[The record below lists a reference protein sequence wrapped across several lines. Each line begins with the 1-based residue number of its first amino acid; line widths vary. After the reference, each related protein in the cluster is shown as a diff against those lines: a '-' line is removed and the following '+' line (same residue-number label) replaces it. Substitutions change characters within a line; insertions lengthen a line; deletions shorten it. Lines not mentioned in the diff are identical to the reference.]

1 MRIGLI
7 GGMSWQSTVEYY
19 RLLNELTRERLGGM
33 HSAECVVHSVEFA
46 PIKAMQMAGQWAEAA
61 KVLADAARG
70 LEAAGAGLLL
80 ICANT
85 MHKVADEV
93 QAAVSIPLLH
103 IGDVT
108 ANAVQQAGL
117 RTVGLVGTRFTME
130 QDFLRSR
137 LESHG
142 LTVLVPDEEADRVEL
157 HRVIYEELSRGRLEP
172 DSKKRCLAVIDGL
185 VAEGAEGVILGCTE
199 LELLVKPGDAAV
211 PLFPTTRLH
220 VEAALEAAG
229 IM

>member
-19 RLLNELTRERLGGM
+19 RLLNELTRERLGGV

-46 PIKAMQMAGQWAEAA
+46 PLKAMQMAGQWAEAA

-70 LEAAGAGLLL
+70 LEAAGADLLL

-93 QAAVSIPLLH
+93 QAAVSVPLLH

-108 ANAVQQAGL
+108 ANAVQHAGL

-142 LTVLVPDEEADRVEL
+142 LTVLVPGDPGDRAEL
-157 HRVIYEELSRGRLEP
+157 HRVIYEELSVGRIERSSRQACLGVIGRL
-172 DSKKRCLAVIDGL
+172 
-185 VAEGAEGVILGCTE
+185 AEQGAEGVILGCTE
-199 LELLVKPGDAAV
+199 LELLVAPDDGDV

-220 VEAALEAAG
+220 VEAALEVTG
-229 IM
+229 VV

>member
-33 HSAECVVHSVEFA
+33 HSAECIVHSVEFA
-46 PIKAMQMAGQWAEAA
+46 PIKAMQAAGQWAEAA

-70 LEAAGAGLLL
+70 LEAAGADLLL

-93 QAAVSIPLLH
+93 QAAVSVPLLH

-108 ANAVQQAGL
+108 ANAVQHAGL

-142 LTVLVPDEEADRVEL
+142 LTVLVPVEQGDRDEL
-157 HRVIYEELSRGRLEP
+157 HRIIYEELSRGRFEP
-172 DSKKRCLAVIDGL
+172 DSKKVCLAAIDRL
-185 VAEGAEGVILGCTE
+185 VADGAEGVILGCTE
-199 LELLVKPGDAAV
+199 LELLVKPGDADV

-229 IM
+229 VV